1 MIQQDKYIAKE
12 AFTFP
17 LFSVVCLAS
26 FIYWGCTDGWCVGA
40 LVGTLFFGIIT
51 LIYIFK
57 YLRFG
62 HDFLRIDD
70 DGIEIKYWK
79 KITILKWSEIKK
91 CEVYYRNA
99 PAYASIFERELM
111 IVVKSEKE
119 QKQYIFV
126 SLSGKYCRNKSVIE
140 AIERFGCTD
149 VFDEQSSQSQNKYLF
164 GILLF
169 AVATTILIAL
179 ISCDNRH
186 DITENYAVFTYG
198 EGLYGESEK
207 DYPIFVSK
215 LGYKEEPSFI
225 ANVRHLWWNDS
236 TIIIEQNNNSWWII
250 TAADSR
256 LSYGDNYVGPLSEQQ
271 KYSIIFADKISIE
284 QMEHRNYE

>member
-1 MIQQDKYIAKE
+1 MKQQDKYIAKE

-17 LFSVVCLAS
+17 LFCIVCLAS
-26 FIYWGCTDGWCVGA
+26 FIYWGCTDGWRVGA
-40 LVGTLFFGIIT
+40 IVGTLFFGTIT

-62 HDFLRIDD
+62 QDFLRIDD

-140 AIERFGCTD
+140 AIERFGGQD
-149 VFDEQSSQSQNKYLF
+149 VYDCQSSHRQNKYLA
-164 GILLF
+164 GILL
-169 AVATTILIAL
+169 ATLIGVVL
-179 ISCDNRH
+179 
-186 DITENYAVFTYG
+186 
-198 EGLYGESEK
+198 
-207 DYPIFVSK
+207 
-215 LGYKEEPSFI
+215 
-225 ANVRHLWWNDS
+225 
-236 TIIIEQNNNSWWII
+236 IIII
-250 TAADSR
+250 
-256 LSYGDNYVGPLSEQQ
+256 
-271 KYSIIFADKISIE
+271 SIIRDV
-284 QMEHRNYE
+284 